1 MAAPQAPK
9 RPREV
14 AELGRPET
22 PEETAARKAEN
33 SRQYRARKTVNNLIY
48 SLLATLGVV
57 AIIFFAVPRPD
68 APQNW
73 EIDYVAVG
81 AAAQA
86 SVNGPLITPVMPAGW
101 RANVAVLGR
110 IDGLPSWKVNFLT
123 PTDDFITYRQI
134 FGADEASLVRIL
146 GVRSLTGE
154 FEFGTGQIWSEF
166 DNTSGAD
173 AGVDDDYALATF
185 ELNDVFILHGTGSK
199 EEFATIAEILSA
211 EIAKAG
217 P

>member
-1 MAAPQAPK
+1 VAKPK
-9 RPREV
+9 GPKPPREV

-33 SRQYRARKTVNNLIY
+33 SRLYRSRKTVNNLIY

-57 AIIFFAVPRPD
+57 ALIFFAVPRPD
-68 APQNW
+68 VPQNW

-81 AAAQA
+81 ADAQA
-86 SVNGPLITPVMPAGW
+86 SVNGPLSTPVMPTGW

-110 IDGLPSWKVNFLT
+110 VDGLPSWKVNFLT
-123 PTDDFITYRQI
+123 PSDDFITYEQV
-134 FGADEASLVRIL
+134 FGADEAGIGRIL
-146 GVRSLTGE
+146 GGRSLTGE
-154 FEFGTGQIWSEF
+154 FTFGTAQMWSEF

-173 AGVDDDYALATF
+173 AGVDEDYALATSGI
-185 ELNDVFILHGTGSK
+185 NDVFILHGTGSK
-199 EEFATIAEILSA
+199 EEFAEVAQAISEQMGLVR
-211 EIAKAG
+211 

>member
-1 MAAPQAPK
+1 MAAPKAPK
-9 RPREV
+9 PPREV

-33 SRQYRARKTVNNLIY
+33 SRLYRSRKTVNNLIY

-110 IDGLPSWKVNFLT
+110 VDGMPTWKVNFLT
-123 PTDDFITYRQI
+123 PTDDFITYEQV
-134 FGADEASLVRIL
+134 FGADDASIARIL

-154 FEFGTGQIWSEF
+154 FTFGATQKWSEF

-173 AGVDDDYALATF
+173 TGVDKDYALATSGIS
-185 ELNDVFILHGTGSK
+185 DVFILHGSGTK
-199 EEFATIAEILSA
+199 QEFAEVAKAISD
-211 EIAKAG
+211 EIAKVS

>member
-1 MAAPQAPK
+1 MATPK
-9 RPREV
+9 AQKPPREV

-33 SRQYRARKTVNNLIY
+33 SRLYRARKTVNNLIY

-68 APQNW
+68 APKNW

-81 AAAQA
+81 AGAQS
-86 SVNGPLITPVMPAGW
+86 SVDGPLITPVLPAGW

-110 IDGLPSWKVNFLT
+110 VDGMPTWKINFLT
-123 PTDDFITYRQI
+123 PADDFITYEQV
-134 FGADEASLVRIL
+134 FGAAEANLPSLL

-154 FEFGTGQIWSEF
+154 FTFGTGQTWSEF
-166 DNTSGAD
+166 DNTSGTDTGAD
-173 AGVDDDYALATF
+173 KDYALATF
-185 ELNDVFILHGTGSK
+185 GINDAFTLHGTGSK
-199 EEFATIAEILSA
+199 EEFAEVAQAISRQ
-211 EIAKAG
+211 IAKVT